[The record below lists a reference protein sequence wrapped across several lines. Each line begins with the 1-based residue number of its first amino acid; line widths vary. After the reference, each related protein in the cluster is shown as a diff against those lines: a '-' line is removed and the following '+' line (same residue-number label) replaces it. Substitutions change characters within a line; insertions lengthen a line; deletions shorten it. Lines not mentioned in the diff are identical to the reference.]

1 MTFVCSLKQNTF
13 LSSSDQ
19 AEVYRISDNGGNLFS
34 GRLYKTKHQER
45 SINNQDF
52 WLKNQWI
59 EDRFSQGYYPYPE
72 SESEKIALLSKR
84 IEFLSE
90 HFSTHKKDHHSRHGL
105 LKMVN
110 TRRKLLDYLKK
121 KNIDRY
127 QSLIS
132 SLGLRR

>member
-1 MTFVCSLKQNTF
+1 MALTNEEKSKVIEQYQLGT
-13 LSSSDQ
+13 SDTG
-19 AEVYRISDNGGNLFS
+19 S
-34 GRLYKTKHQER
+34 
-45 SINNQDF
+45 
-52 WLKNQWI
+52 
-59 EDRFSQGYYPYPE
+59 PE
-72 SESEKIALLSKR
+72 IQIALLSKR

-90 HFSTHKKDHHSRHGL
+90 HFNIHKKDHHSRHGL

>member
-1 MTFVCSLKQNTF
+1 MA
-13 LSSSDQ
+13 LSTEEKSKVIEQYQQGSSDTG
-19 AEVYRISDNGGNLFS
+19 S
-34 GRLYKTKHQER
+34 
-45 SINNQDF
+45 
-52 WLKNQWI
+52 
-59 EDRFSQGYYPYPE
+59 
-72 SESEKIALLSKR
+72 SEIQIALLSKR

-90 HFSTHKKDHHSRHGL
+90 HFSVHKKDHHSRHGL

-127 QSLIS
+127 QTIIS